1 MKIAWVTPY
10 NSRAGIGHWSRMIA
24 GELNDADHAV
34 TIVRSESTE
43 LLNESGVLP
52 GTEVIRWDQV
62 CYVPDFWDPFDAVVY
77 NIGDNYPFHAGAIEL
92 IQRFPGVVIFH
103 DYFLLNLFRKWCAA
117 SDNLALGDRMI
128 DDLYGEGTARRLHAI
143 DGGRDFWEY
152 ATEHFPMTEWM
163 ARFGHG
169 SVAHSSFYADRLKR
183 CSGGP
188 VAVIRPAYNTLS
200 EFRSLAEREERSSLV
215 VLTVGH
221 VNQNKRVES
230 VIRAIGGSDVLRD
243 RCRYHVVGLVT
254 DQERERL
261 RAVAQAVSFHN
272 LEITGEVS
280 NEILRAQIEAADV
293 ICCLRWPVFEG
304 SSATA
309 GEGMLSGRP
318 IIVTDAGFYHELPD
332 DLVFK
337 VDPKSEL
344 SSLTSQLTRLASD
357 PALRAT
363 VGARAAAWAKTAF
376 SVPSYV
382 ARLVPFLEEVARL
395 RPSLRT
401 AAHFGQ
407 IFSDL
412 GLQPNDPAIERLTT
426 TLKVLFIKK
435 IDVKTEP
442 IKKPVASHDARPQ
455 QVQPLKQSI
464 SNKTSW
470 RYPTL
475 TDAEVATYQQRID
488 QITNRCP
495 PSGWFH
501 SLELG
506 NGLFAPGQIR
516 LEVLRRQ
523 LEWLHLPKDLAGQSL
538 LDLGSWDGFYAFEAE
553 RRGAA
558 RVLATDS
565 FSWNGS
571 GWGSKQ
577 GFLLAREILRSK
589 VEDMDIDI
597 MDICPERVGLFDV
610 VLFSGMLYHMRDP
623 IRALQNAA
631 SVCKRHMIVETAVG
645 MEAVKEPV
653 MAYVPRVPGE
663 EQSNYW
669 RPNPALVNLWLKE
682 LGFRKI
688 DYRIDPDRLGPLGF
702 FNAER

>member
-1 MKIAWVTPY
+1 M
-10 NSRAGIGHWSRMIA
+10 
-24 GELNDADHAV
+24 
-34 TIVRSESTE
+34 
-43 LLNESGVLP
+43 
-52 GTEVIRWDQV
+52 
-62 CYVPDFWDPFDAVVY
+62 
-77 NIGDNYPFHAGAIEL
+77 
-92 IQRFPGVVIFH
+92 
-103 DYFLLNLFRKWCAA
+103 
-117 SDNLALGDRMI
+117 
-128 DDLYGEGTARRLHAI
+128 
-143 DGGRDFWEY
+143 
-152 ATEHFPMTEWM
+152 
-163 ARFGHG
+163 
-169 SVAHSSFYADRLKR
+169 
-183 CSGGP
+183 
-188 VAVIRPAYNTLS
+188 
-200 EFRSLAEREERSSLV
+200 
-215 VLTVGH
+215 LTVGH
-221 VNQNKRVES
+221 VNPNKRVES

-261 RAVAQAVSFHN
+261 RAVAQAVSFHS

-280 NEILRAQIEAADV
+280 NEILRAQIEAADM

-344 SSLTSQLTRLASD
+344 SSLTSQLTRLALD

-376 SVPSYV
+376 SVHTYV

-395 RPSLRT
+395 TPTLRA

-407 IFSDL
+407 IFADL
-412 GLQPNDPAIERLTT
+412 GLQPNDPAVGRVAT
-426 TLKVLFIKK
+426 TLEALFIKNNDGK
-435 IDVKTEP
+435 MQPTETLEASRDTQDQHAQ
-442 IKKPVASHDARPQ
+442 PVNRAT
-455 QVQPLKQSI
+455 
-464 SNKTSW
+464 SNKRPW
-470 RYPTL
+470 PYPNL
-475 TDAEVATYQQRID
+475 TQAEIAAYQQRIN

-523 LEWLHLPKDLAGQSL
+523 LEWLHLPEDLTGQSF

-553 RRGAA
+553 QRGAV

-565 FSWNGS
+565 FSWNGP
-571 GWGSKQ
+571 GWANKQ

-597 MDICPERVGLFDV
+597 MDVCPERVGLFDV

-623 IRALQNAA
+623 IKALQNAA
-631 SVCKRHMIVETAVG
+631 SVCKKHLIVETAVG
-645 MEAVKEPV
+645 MLEVKEPA
-653 MAYVPRVPGE
+653 MAYLPRVPGE

-688 DYRIDPDRLGPLGF
+688 DYRIDPDPLGPLGF

>member
-10 NSRAGIGHWSRMIA
+10 NTRSAIGRFSQLLVEA
-24 GELNDADHAV
+24 LGNEDHDV
-34 TIVRSESTE
+34 VIVRSEAHEILTGSD
-43 LLNESGVLP
+43 VLP
-52 GTEVIRWDQV
+52 GTKIVRWDEV
-62 CYVPDFWDPFDAVVY
+62 CYLPDFWSAFDAVVY

-92 IQRFPGVVIFH
+92 LQRFPGVVIFH
-103 DYFLLNLFRKWCAA
+103 DYFLLDLFSAWRAA
-117 SDNLALGDRMI
+117 KGEQAFADRILDDIYGYDAALRFHAQDG
-128 DDLYGEGTARRLHAI
+128 LEG
-143 DGGRDFWEY
+143 WEEY
-152 ATEHFPMTEWM
+152 TSEHFPLTEWI
-163 ARFGHG
+163 ARLADGA
-169 SVAHSSFYADRLKR
+169 VAHSSFYADRLER
-183 CSGGP
+183 CCGGP
-188 VAVIRPAYNTLS
+188 VVVTPLAYNALS
-200 EFRSLAEREERSSLV
+200 DFQPLAEREQNFKVS

-230 VIRAIGGSDVLRD
+230 VIRAIGGSDVLRN
-243 RCRYHVVGLVT
+243 RCRYQVVGLVT

-280 NEILRAQIEAADV
+280 NEILRAQIEAADMM
-293 ICCLRWPVFEG
+293 CCLRWPVFEG

-337 VDPKSEL
+337 VDPTSEL
-344 SSLTSQLTRLASD
+344 SSLTSQLTRLALD

-363 VGARAAAWAKTAF
+363 VGARAAAWAKTEF
-376 SVPSYV
+376 SVHTYV
-382 ARLVPFLEEVARL
+382 ARLVAFLEEVARVRPTL
-395 RPSLRT
+395 RV

-412 GLQPNDPAIERLTT
+412 GLRPNDPAVERLEA
-426 TLKVLFIKK
+426 TLAGLFIKNNDGK
-435 IDVKTEP
+435 IQATKTLEASRNTQDQHAQP
-442 IKKPVASHDARPQ
+442 INQATP
-455 QVQPLKQSI
+455 
-464 SNKTSW
+464 NKGPW
-470 RYPTL
+470 RYPNL
-475 TDAEVATYQQRID
+475 TQAEIAAYQQRID
-488 QITNRCP
+488 QITNREP

-506 NGLFAPGQIR
+506 NGLFAPGQIK
-516 LEVLRRQ
+516 LDVLRRQ
-523 LEWLHLPKDLAGQSL
+523 LEWLHLPQDLTGQSF

-553 RRGAA
+553 QRGAA

-571 GWGSKQ
+571 GWSNKQ
-577 GFLLAREILRSK
+577 GFLLARDILRSR

-597 MDICPERVGLFDV
+597 MDVCPERVGLFDV

-623 IRALQNAA
+623 IKALQNAA
-631 SVCKRHMIVETAVG
+631 SVCKNHLIIETAVG
-645 MEAVKEPV
+645 MLDVEEPA
-653 MAYVPRVPGE
+653 MAYLPRVRGE
-663 EQSNYW
+663 EQSNHW
-669 RPNPALVNLWLKE
+669 RPNPQLINLWLKE

-688 DYRIDPDRLGPLGF
+688 DYRIDPSPLGPLGF
-702 FNAER
+702 FNALR